1 MKEDLKSYFSKCSF
15 PNYIRKIY
23 VDKDETNLYIEVKNI
38 NAHGRIYRTVEL
50 LSKYMEKNISIID
63 ILTKE
68 EVVTIEVIES
78 LPDYR
83 KNDIILVWEK
93 V

>member
-23 VDKDETNLYIEVKNI
+23 VDKDETNFYVEVKNI
-38 NAHGRIYRTVEL
+38 NAHGRIYRTLEL
-50 LSKYMEKNISIID
+50 MAKYIEKNMAIID

-68 EVVTIEVIES
+68 ETTIEVVES